1 MSWAEVFK
9 INSNMKKPLNEQ
21 LRDMTLL
28 PIRAITT
35 TMTYTPEKTGIYKV
49 ICVGAGGN
57 GGASYSSN
65 DVGGGSGGGG
75 GVAIKTLKLLSS
87 GSYSVTVGSTA
98 SFAYD
103 SSTIITATS
112 GGTGNSDSGGDGGT
126 ASGGD
131 YNFNGTEG
139 DSTGATA
146 QAPAPGSVTALITGL
161 TRTPQPYIGT
171 LGGTRV
177 ISFNFGESI
186 LDYGGGGTGAGYYNS
201 SSDRAKYSTNGKP
214 AAVIIIPLEL
224 EE

>member
-1 MSWAEVFK
+1 MSWSEVFK

-35 TMTYTPEKTGIYKV
+35 SMTYTPEKTGIYKV
-49 ICVGAGGN
+49 ICVGAGGD
-57 GGASYSSN
+57 GGSSYASN

-87 GSYSVTVGSTA
+87 GSYAVTVGSTA
-98 SFAYD
+98 SFVYD

-112 GGTGNSDSGGDGGT
+112 GGSGSTSGGGSGGT

-131 YNFNGTEG
+131 YNYNGTSG
-139 DSTGATA
+139 DDTGTA
-146 QAPAPGSVTALITGL
+146 GQAPPPGSVTAYITGL
-161 TRTPQPYIGT
+161 TRTPQPHIGT
-171 LGGTRV
+171 LGGKYV
-177 ISFNFGESI
+177 VAFNFGESI
-186 LDYGGGGTGAGYYNS
+186 LDYGGGGTGAAYYVS
-201 SSDRAKYSTNGKP
+201 SSDRARYSTDGKL
-214 AAVIIIPLEL
+214 AAVIIVPLEL